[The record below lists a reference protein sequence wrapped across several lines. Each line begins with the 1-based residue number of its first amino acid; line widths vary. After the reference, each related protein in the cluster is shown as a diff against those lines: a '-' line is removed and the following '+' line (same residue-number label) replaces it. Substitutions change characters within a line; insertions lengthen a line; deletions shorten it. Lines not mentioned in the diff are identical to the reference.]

1 MPPGQLGLP
10 PGTYVGEDA
19 PMAEAPDA
27 PLRVVFVCSGNICRS
42 PMGEAVLRELL
53 RRVGL
58 SRRVAVSSAGI
69 GDWHIGERADI
80 RTVGALDR
88 RGYDASRHRARLFEP
103 DWFDGTDLVIAL
115 DRGHERV
122 LRAWARTEDSRD
134 KVVLLRRFDPAVGDA
149 VGRDLDIP
157 DPYYD
162 DDAFETVLDQVEAAC
177 RGLVAHLGRLVAAG
191 VTTR

>member
-1 MPPGQLGLP
+1 
-10 PGTYVGEDA
+10 
-19 PMAEAPDA
+19 MAEAPDA

-80 RTVGALDR
+80 RTVVALDR

-122 LRAWARTEDSRD
+122 LRAWARNEDSRD
-134 KVVLLRRFDPAVGDA
+134 KVVLLRRFDPAVGSA

-191 VTTR
+191 VTAR